1 MKAYRPE
8 QIRNVGLFSH
18 GGAGKTTLSE
28 TMLFNAGAVGR
39 LGRVEDGS
47 TVSDYEPEETRRTIS
62 VNLAVL
68 PLEWRDHKINLLDAP
83 GYLDFAGEVREAIRA
98 IDAALVL
105 VDAVAGV
112 EVGTE
117 LNWKLLDA
125 AGLPRVLVV
134 NKIDRENADFERA
147 IEQLRSR
154 FGKAVVAVE
163 VPIGSQDRFDG
174 VVDLIKMCGLR
185 GADMERGE
193 IPDDLRG
200 SCDRFREQLVEAVAE
215 TDDDLIS
222 KYLEGEELGEDE

>member
-8 QIRNVGLFSH
+8 QVRNVGLFSH

-28 TMLFNAGAVGR
+28 AMLFNARAIGR

-47 TVSDYEPEETRRTIS
+47 TVSDYEPEETRRNIS
-62 VNLAVL
+62 VNLSVL
-68 PLEWRDHKINLLDAP
+68 PLEWREHKINLLDAP

-98 IDAALVL
+98 VDGALVL

-117 LNWKLLDA
+117 LTWKQLDA

-134 NKIDRENADFERA
+134 NKIDRENADYDRTVEQRRA
-147 IEQLRSR
+147 RL
-154 FGKAVVAVE
+154 GKAVVAVE

-174 VVDLIKMCGLR
+174 VVDLIRMCGLR
-185 GADMERGE
+185 GAEMARAE
-193 IPDDLRG
+193 IPDGLRS
-200 SCDRFREQLVEAVAE
+200 SCDQ
-215 TDDDLIS
+215 
-222 KYLEGEELGEDE
+222 